1 MLSPL
6 GGQTWT
12 SSAWTDA
19 AGAATAFG
27 AASAFGTA
35 AHAGATA
42 SAFFF
47 DRRGFF
53 RRFFDFFFRR
63 HFFDFSFDPAR
74 AFFAAG
80 FSTRGTRH
88 RRRRCFSAV
97 FEAKRASR
105 RLERGER

>member
-47 DRRGFF
+47 VRR
-53 RRFFDFFFRR
+53 D
-63 HFFDFSFDPAR
+63 FFDFSFDPAR